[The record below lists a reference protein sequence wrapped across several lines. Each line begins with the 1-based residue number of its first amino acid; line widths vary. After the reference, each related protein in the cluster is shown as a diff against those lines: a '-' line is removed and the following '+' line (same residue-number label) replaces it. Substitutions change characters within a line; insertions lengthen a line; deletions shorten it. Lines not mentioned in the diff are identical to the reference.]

1 MTEQLRMHIC
11 VCVCIYIYI
20 YIYIYVCTHVLGRI
34 FHMKHLEQCLAI
46 SQCSAILPVLVNI
59 IIFLIKKIL
68 F

>member
-1 MTEQLRMHIC
+1 MTEQLRMHIYVC
-11 VCVCIYIYI
+11 VCVCVCV
-20 YIYIYVCTHVLGRI
+20 YIYVCTHVLGRI